1 MATLKLL
8 FGVGVIVVVALLG
21 IKTVPVYFSNYQF
34 EDFIK
39 EEALHS
45 TYGTQS
51 EDDIRAAVIKHAHDF
66 DISLTPAQVR
76 VSRTGVNGNGSLT
89 IDVEY
94 SALIELPGYSTT
106 VDFHPS
112 SKNKGVF

>member
-1 MATLKLL
+1 MATLKVI
-8 FGVGVIVVVALLG
+8 FGIGVIVVVAFLG

-45 TYGTQS
+45 TYGNRS
-51 EDDIRAAVIKHAHDF
+51 EDDIRAAVIKHAQDF
-66 DISLTPAQVR
+66 DISLTPAQVH
-76 VSRTGVNGNGSLT
+76 VSRTGINGNGSLT
-89 IDVEY
+89 IEAEY
-94 SALIELPGYSTT
+94 SVPIELPGYSTT

>member
-8 FGVGVIVVVALLG
+8 LGVLVIATVAFLG
-21 IKTVPVYFSNYQF
+21 IKTIPVFFSNYQF

-45 TYGTQS
+45 SYSARS
-51 EDDIRAAVIKHAHDF
+51 EDDIRDAVIKHARDF
-66 DISLTPAQVR
+66 DISLTPPQVR
-76 VSRTGVNGNGSLT
+76 VSRTGINGNGSLS
-89 IDVEY
+89 IEVEY
-94 SALIELPGYSTT
+94 SVPIELPGYSTT